1 MTIAQD
7 VYTLLIHEVPVPPLD
22 RALET
27 YLVSP
32 SGSSLAPLLY
42 AVVEHAMTHGV
53 NVHAAWEDYA
63 NDLPKDPNQ
72 LEMF

>member
-7 VYTLLIHEVPVPPLD
+7 VYSMLIHDKPVPPLD
-22 RALET
+22 RALEL

-32 SGSSLAPLLY
+32 SRNTLSPLLY
-42 AVVEHAMTHGV
+42 AVVEHAMSYGIDV
-53 NVHAAWEDYA
+53 NAAWEDYTH
-63 NDLPKDPNQ
+63 DLPKDPNQ

>member
-7 VYTLLIHEVPVPPLD
+7 VYTLLLHDVPVPPLD
-22 RALET
+22 RALEA
-27 YLVSP
+27 YLMSP
-32 SGSSLAPLLY
+32 SGGNLSPLLH
-42 AVVEHAMTHGV
+42 AVVEHAMSHGV